1 MVSMLHVEPLF
12 GNLDWISSWKYYKSL
27 PLFEF
32 LANLYG
38 MQNPFNL
45 NWAEENESSSL
56 VSEIS
61 NMSILVS
68 MMKDNA
74 SNLFLIE
81 LIFKWPTIIFSGH
94 WIFISLSP
102 IFASRISLCLVL
114 SNGFGIMLL
123 WVMKVSS
130 SQCAD
135 PPFHNL
141 LCLYL
146 LNKRFPQKIIF
157 I

>member
-12 GNLDWISSWKYYKSL
+12 RNLDGMSSRKYNKS
-27 PLFEF
+27 PPPFEF
-32 LANLYG
+32 LSNLYG
-38 MQNPFNL
+38 VQNPFNL

-61 NMSILVS
+61 NISKLVS
-68 MMKDNA
+68 IMKDNA

-102 IFASRISLCLVL
+102 IFASTISLCLVL
-114 SNGFGIMLL
+114 SNEFGIMLL
-123 WVMKVSS
+123 
-130 SQCAD
+130 
-135 PPFHNL
+135 
-141 LCLYL
+141 
-146 LNKRFPQKIIF
+146 
-157 I
+157 